1 MSGVR
6 LVPAWG
12 CLGYAEQAVL
22 TGRQQK
28 EESLAHTGLAR
39 SSLGP
44 LSPLLCS
51 SHSPQVISFSLL
63 AATTIYSPVTPGLT
77 FAGLVPSWGPTCSIL
92 VGALDQLNQ
101 EREQLNSPLPSI
113 PILCLLLC
121 SKNHNPSVPKTG
133 HQGVILRPSL
143 LYASGPTDSITSHH
157 LYPRPLPMQGLL
169 MEGSYLLRV
178 TLAVTGAFLGCCYY
192 FGVSRGE

>member
-1 MSGVR
+1 MLREDILEVRTVGYGVR

-12 CLGYAEQAVL
+12 CLGHAEQAVL
-22 TGRQQK
+22 TSRQQK
-28 EESLAHTGLAR
+28 EESPAYTGLAR

-44 LSPLLCS
+44 LSPLLCA

-63 AATTIYSPVTPGLT
+63 AATTIYLPVTPELT
-77 FAGLVPSWGPTCSIL
+77 FVGLVPSWGPTCTIL

-113 PILCLLLC
+113 PTLCLLLC

-143 LYASGPTDSITSHH
+143 LYTSGPTDSITLTFVPTSTA
-157 LYPRPLPMQGLL
+157 YARAFDGRVLPSWGYF
-169 MEGSYLLRV
+169 GSYM
-178 TLAVTGAFLGCCYY
+178 GN
-192 FGVSRGE
+192 S